1 MYMVKSLQHF
11 EPELSSN

>member
-1 MYMVKSLQHF
+1 MVKSLQHF